1 MSHMLSII
9 LLVLFDLMV
18 FAMLVRATITWM
30 YARWRIAELRTVLEL
45 IEGVTDPLFYPVRRL
60 LPRRKRDTNMPVIVG
75 YSLVIGMWVV
85 ALFLVRF
92 A

>member
-1 MSHMLSII
+1 MSHTLSII
-9 LLVLFDLMV
+9 LLGLFDLMV

-60 LPRRKRDTNMPVIVG
+60 LPQRKRDTNLPMVLG
-75 YSLVIGMWVV
+75 YSLMIGVWVV
-85 ALFLVRF
+85 VLSLVRF